1 MLEERLSEFVEEARI
16 RGEEFFL
23 TYQPPDP
30 RFDGEDGSGGW
41 CAGFMLTPGL
51 VPEMDISVEEEGETP
66 EEALAALREVM
77 VLTRPERP

>member
-1 MLEERLSEFVEEARI
+1 MLEEKLREFVDEARF

-23 TYQPPDP
+23 TYLPPNP
-30 RFDGEDGSGGW
+30 ICDGDDGSGSW

-51 VPEMDISVEEEGETP
+51 VPEMDISVEEEGATP

-77 VLTRPERP
+77 ALTRPERP